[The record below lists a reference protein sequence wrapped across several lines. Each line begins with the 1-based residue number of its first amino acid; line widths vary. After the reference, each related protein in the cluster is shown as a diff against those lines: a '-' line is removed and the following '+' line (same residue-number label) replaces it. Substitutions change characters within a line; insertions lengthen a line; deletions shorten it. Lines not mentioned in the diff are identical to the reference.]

1 MGNLTENRLDEVI
14 DPAVVTTI
22 NTAIA
27 DIESNLPAGSLDD
40 EQRKSYAAI
49 DVNNKVFTEDV
60 LAEMQ
65 SNGASI
71 LPPFLSSALLS
82 NDLQLFEQLDGMESR
97 LNNALRKVSDLKR
110 IAGHEAYSMAL
121 SVYRIYD
128 AANQAGISGAK
139 ESYERLKARFENQ
152 GGGRTQDATP

>member
-1 MGNLTENRLDEVI
+1 MGNLTENRLNEVI

-22 NTAIA
+22 NTAIG
-27 DIESNLPAGSLDD
+27 DIESNLPTGSLDD

-65 SNGASI
+65 NNGASI
-71 LPPFLSSALLS
+71 IPPFLSSALLT
-82 NDLQLFEQLDGMESR
+82 NDLQLFEQLDDMESR
-97 LNNALRKVSDLKR
+97 LANAMRKVSDLKR

-128 AANQAGISGAK
+128 AANQAGIPGAK
-139 ESYERLKARFENQ
+139 ESYEKLKTRFENQ
-152 GGGRTQDATP
+152 GGGRAEDANP

>member
-1 MGNLTENRLDEVI
+1 MGNLTENRLNEVI

-22 NTAIA
+22 NTAIG
-27 DIESNLPAGSLDD
+27 DIESNLPQGSLDD

-65 SNGASI
+65 NNGASI
-71 LPPFLSSALLS
+71 IPPFLSDTLLN
-82 NDLQLFEQLDGMESR
+82 NDLQLFEQLDDMESR
-97 LNNALRKVSDLKR
+97 LANAMRKVSDLKR

-121 SVYRIYD
+121 SIYKSYGD
-128 AANQAGISGAK
+128 ASDAGIAGAK

-152 GGGRTQDATP
+152 GTPLAPPSNP